1 MNAGTATILHFD
13 GAARGVVASAGR
25 ISTTDGSAL
34 EVLRK
39 SDGGEKDLRLIG
51 KVLSSGH
58 RSVLE
63 HQTLSHRL

>member
-39 SDGGEKDLRLIG
+39 SDGEKR
-51 KVLSSGH
+51 
-58 RSVLE
+58 
-63 HQTLSHRL
+63 TFA